1 MLFLL
6 PLQQSAKEINISQ
19 ELRQKT
25 SDVSTRFICNLNL
38 RKVNLFREIN
48 HTLGSPGGQNYRGLP
63 VVIPFPTI
71 PTTVLYSVCG
81 SCPYCHVST
90 QWVDEN
96 PFGPQTALLVL
107 RSWLT
112 KTRHSVCG
120 NCCISHV
127 LYSNVSTQ
135 WAEEN
140 QFGIP
145 TRIAGFMQLANKNPL
160 FSLRELQVLQ
170 KNCIAGSTQLADKK
184 SGIFCAN
191 NTVNCTYCHGSINS
205 GLTKTHLAF

>member
-71 PTTVLYSVCG
+71 PTTV
-81 SCPYCHVST
+81 
-90 QWVDEN
+90 
-96 PFGPQTALLVL
+96 
-107 RSWLT
+107 
-112 KTRHSVCG
+112 
-120 NCCISHV
+120 
-127 LYSNVSTQ
+127 
-135 WAEEN
+135 
-140 QFGIP
+140 
-145 TRIAGFMQLANKNPL
+145 
-160 FSLRELQVLQ
+160 FSLWELPVLPRIYAVSRR
-170 KNCIAGSTQLADKK
+170 KPIWHPDSVAGSTQLANK
-184 SGIFCAN
+184 
-191 NTVNCTYCHGSINS
+191 NTFDIQSVGT
-205 GLTKTHLAF
+205 TQ

>member
-48 HTLGSPGGQNYRGLP
+48 HTLGSPGGQNYIEDCQWLFPSLP
-63 VVIPFPTI
+63 FLL
-71 PTTVLYSVCG
+71 LYSVCG

-90 QWVDEN
+90 QWVEEN
-96 PFGPQTALLVL
+96 PFGTQTALLAL

-112 KTRHSVCG
+112 KTHLTFSLWELHSKL
-120 NCCISHV
+120 HV
-127 LYSNVSTQ
+127 LLCIYAVSRRKPI
-135 WAEEN
+135 WH
-140 QFGIP
+140 P
-145 TRIAGFMQLANKNPL
+145 DSIACSTQLANKNKA
-160 FSLRELQVLQ
+160 FSLWELLHF
-170 KNCIAGSTQLADKK
+170 AR
-184 SGIFCAN
+184 
-191 NTVNCTYCHGSINS
+191 TV
-205 GLTKTHLAF
+205 